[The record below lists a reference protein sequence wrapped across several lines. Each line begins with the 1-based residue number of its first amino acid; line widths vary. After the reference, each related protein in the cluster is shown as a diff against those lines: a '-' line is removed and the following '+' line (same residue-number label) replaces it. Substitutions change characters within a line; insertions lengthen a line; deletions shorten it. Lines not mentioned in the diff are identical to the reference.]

1 MQGPLRFAVVGCGR
15 VAGNHLDAIARLPR
29 AVIAAVCDLDAGRA
43 KAYSDVFAAPW
54 YTNYHQMLSAEAID
68 VVSIVTPSGMH
79 PTHAVDVME
88 QHGKHVVIEKPM
100 ALRLSDLDRL
110 RAVANR
116 TGCRVFP
123 VYQNRYNTAAEAV
136 HAELQRV
143 ALGRLVVGTV
153 RVRWCRP
160 QRYYEQSAW
169 RATWALDG
177 GCLTNQGIHYLD
189 LLLHLAGDIE
199 TAFALKATAL
209 ARIEVEDTLVASL
222 RFASG
227 ALGQIEVTT
236 AARPDDFEAEVSLL
250 GEKGTAIIAG
260 LASNRL
266 TVWTP
271 DPAMCSRCSEEIP
284 NAYGFG
290 HRPFYRDVVGEL
302 LDGVPHPISFAD
314 AERAVRLVNAIYRSA
329 EDETPV
335 TLDTQP
341 ASALLGRPDP
351 KLEMLYLT
359 PPAAAVPKAALREE
373 QT

>member
-1 MQGPLRFAVVGCGR
+1 MTVPIRFAIVGCGR
-15 VAGNHLDAIARLPR
+15 VAGNHLDALTRLPR
-29 AVIAAVCDLDAGRA
+29 AAIAGVCDLDAARA
-43 KAYSDVFAAPW
+43 KAYSDTFGAPW
-54 YTNYHQMLSAEAID
+54 YTNYHEMLLAEAVD

-79 PTHAVDVME
+79 PRHAVDVME

-110 RAVANR
+110 RDVARR

-123 VYQNRYNTAAEAV
+123 VYQNRYNTAAEKV
-136 HAELQRV
+136 HAALQNG
-143 ALGRLVVGTV
+143 ALGRLVLGTM

-160 QRYYEQSAW
+160 QRYYDQSVW

-177 GCLTNQGIHYLD
+177 GCLTNQGIHYVD
-189 LLLHLAGDIE
+189 LLLRLAGDVE
-199 TAFALKATAL
+199 TVFAFKTTAL

-222 RFASG
+222 RFAGG

-236 AARPDDFEAEVSLL
+236 AARPDDFDAEVSLL
-250 GEKGTAIIAG
+250 GEKGTAIIGG

-290 HRPFYRDVVGEL
+290 HRPFYRDVVSEL
-302 LDGVPHPISFAD
+302 LDDVPHPISFAD
-314 AERAVRLVNAIYRSA
+314 AERAIRLVNAIYRSA
-329 EDETPV
+329 EDGAPV
-335 TLDTQP
+335 RLDTNP
-341 ASALLGRPDP
+341 GSALLGRPDRN
-351 KLEMLYLT
+351 LEMLYVT
-359 PPAAAVPKAALREE
+359 PLPADVPGPLRKER
-373 QT
+373 T

>member
-1 MQGPLRFAVVGCGR
+1 MRVPLRFAIVGCGR
-15 VAGNHLDAIARLPR
+15 VSGNHLDAIARLPR
-29 AVIAAVCDLDAGRA
+29 AEIAAVCDLDASRA
-43 KAYSDVFAAPW
+43 KAYSDTFHSPW
-54 YTNYHQMLSAEAID
+54 YTNYHEMLSAEAID

-79 PTHAVDVME
+79 PRHAIDVME
-88 QHGKHVVIEKPM
+88 RYGKHVVIEKPM

-110 RAVANR
+110 RDVAEG

-123 VYQNRYNTAAEAV
+123 VYQNRYNAAAEKV
-136 HAELQRV
+136 HAELQSG

-160 QRYYEQSAW
+160 QRYYDQSAW

-177 GCLTNQGIHYLD
+177 GCLANQGIHYVD
-189 LLLHLAGDIE
+189 LLLRLAGDVEIVS
-199 TAFALKATAL
+199 ALKTTAL
-209 ARIEVEDTLVASL
+209 ARVEVEDTLVASL
-222 RFASG
+222 RFACG

-236 AARPDDFEAEVSLL
+236 AARPDDFEAEISLL

-284 NAYGFG
+284 NAYGLG
-290 HRPFYRDVVGEL
+290 HRPFYRDVVSEL
-302 LDGVPHPISFAD
+302 LDDVPHPISFAD

-329 EDETPV
+329 EDGTLV
-335 TLDTQP
+335 RLDTYP

-351 KLEMLYLT
+351 ELEMLYVT
-359 PPAAAVPKAALREE
+359 PPASHVPNAALRKER
-373 QT
+373 T